1 MWPHQ
6 DWCGTGENDIVV
18 LTCTHN
24 QCFEQNIK
32 IFKIFPM
39 TFSFFPTEKITV
51 YSAWTCFSNVISKT
65 HMWTSRNGLDW
76 TERYLFQETSDNNL
90 RKLWGKSIELFEN

>member
-1 MWPHQ
+1 MCPHQ

-24 QCFEQNIK
+24 QCFEQK
-32 IFKIFPM
+32 YQIFKIFPM

-65 HMWTSRNGLDW
+65 HRNGLDR
-76 TERYLFQETSDNNL
+76 TEQYLFQETSDNNL

>member
-1 MWPHQ
+1 MDMFSNVISKTDVAPPGLVW
-6 DWCGTGENDIVV
+6 DWGERYSS

-65 HMWTSRNGLDW
+65 HMWPSMNGLDW
-76 TERYLFQETSDNNL
+76 TERYLFQET
-90 RKLWGKSIELFEN
+90 

>member
-1 MWPHQ
+1 MAPPGLVW
-6 DWCGTGENDIVV
+6 DWGERVPTINVTINV
-18 LTCTHN
+18 LSK
-24 QCFEQNIK
+24 NIK

-39 TFSFFPTEKITV
+39 TISFFPTEKITV

-65 HMWTSRNGLDW
+65 HMWPSRNGLDW
-76 TERYLFQETSDNNL
+76 TERYLLQETSDNNL

>member
-1 MWPHQ
+1 MAPPGLVW
-6 DWCGTGENDIVV
+6 DWGERVPTINVTINV
-18 LTCTHN
+18 LSK
-24 QCFEQNIK
+24 NIK

-65 HMWTSRNGLDW
+65 HTVCGPQGMDW
-76 TERYLFQETSDNNL
+76 TGQNDIYFKKHQ
-90 RKLWGKSIELFEN
+90 III